1 MHRSILRVST
11 FTLSLITMSRSVAS
25 IIASGIAAL
34 ALVAGAIPATAAFP
48 ERTITLIVPFAAGGS
63 TDAIARI
70 VGDHMAKTLG
80 QSIVIE
86 NDAGA
91 GGTTPTG
98 RVARATADGYTLM
111 VGHMGTH
118 AAAPAVYPNLKYD
131 PAKDFTPIGQ
141 TAALPMVIVTR
152 KDFPAN
158 TLMEFV
164 EYVKRNQDKVTEA
177 HGGAGAQMHTAC
189 TLLQSI
195 MGTKTARVAYR
206 GGGPAINDL
215 IAGQVDFGCIAL
227 GAVVSQIQ
235 GGTIKAIAIAS
246 PERAEII
253 QNVPTTKEGGLAEF
267 QVTVWNALF
276 APKNLPQ
283 DIQVKLNDALVK
295 ALDDEAT
302 RKRLLQIGCEI
313 PDKKDRTPQALQKLV
328 ESEVARWSSV
338 LRATGVTP
346 R

>member
-1 MHRSILRVST
+1 
-11 FTLSLITMSRSVAS
+11 
-25 IIASGIAAL
+25 
-34 ALVAGAIPATAAFP
+34 
-48 ERTITLIVPFAAGGS
+48 
-63 TDAIARI
+63 
-70 VGDHMAKTLG
+70 MAKTLG
-80 QSIVIE
+80 QSIIIE

-118 AAAPAVYPNLKYD
+118 GAAPAVYPNLKYD

-141 TAALPMVIVTR
+141 TAALPMVIVT
-152 KDFPAN
+152 KKEFPAN

-164 EYVKRNQDKVTEA
+164 EYVRRNQDKVTEA

-215 IAGQVDFGCIAL
+215 IAGQVDFACVAL
-227 GAVVSQIQ
+227 GAVVTQIQ

-246 PERAEII
+246 PERAEVIKD
-253 QNVPTTKEGGLAEF
+253 VPTTKEGGLADF
-267 QVTVWNALF
+267 QVSAWNALF
-276 APKNLPQ
+276 APRNLPQ
-283 DIQVKLNDALVK
+283 DIQAKLNDALVK

-313 PDKKDRTPQALQKLV
+313 PDKKDRTPQAVQKLV

-338 LRATGVTP
+338 LKAARMTA